1 MEKLINTLNDINE
14 EIRSNK
20 KQANSLLKENKH
32 KEVLI
37 QEKIIQEAQS
47 ISKYI
52 NSNNEFLNLFD
63 SKIEIDTITE
73 KLNNREI
80 SFVEAQLVLYILN
93 TIGKHELEKN
103 KLNKKNAITES
114 DELPGCSNE
123 NSRFLNK
130 FIEFMNTKK

>member
-1 MEKLINTLNDINE
+1 MERLINTLNDINE
-14 EIRSNK
+14 KIRSNK
-20 KQANSLLKENKH
+20 KQVNSLLKENRH

-63 SKIEIDTITE
+63 SKMEIDTITE

-80 SFVEAQLVLYILN
+80 SVH
-93 TIGKHELEKN
+93 GK
-103 KLNKKNAITES
+103 
-114 DELPGCSNE
+114 PCVP
-123 NSRFLNK
+123 
-130 FIEFMNTKK
+130 

>member
-103 KLNKKNAITES
+103 KLNKK
-114 DELPGCSNE
+114 
-123 NSRFLNK
+123 
-130 FIEFMNTKK
+130 MQ

>member
-1 MEKLINTLNDINE
+1 MERLINTLNDINE
-14 EIRSNK
+14 KIRSNK
-20 KQANSLLKENKH
+20 KQVNSLLKENRH

-63 SKIEIDTITE
+63 SKMEIDTITE

-80 SFVEAQLVLYILN
+80 SIVEAQMVLNILN
-93 TIGKHELEKN
+93 TIGEHELEKS
-103 KLNKKNAITES
+103 KLNKENAIAEP
-114 DELPGCSNE
+114 DEIPGCSNE
-123 NSRFLNK
+123 NSRFFNK
-130 FIEFMNTKK
+130 FIEFMNAKK